1 MEKLSACCVEKPIQW
16 NMGLVVLKLWQNMFS
31 PLVMC
36 KGRLKKLTSYKIYG
50 SRANKNLRRTM
61 EPLPCFPI
69 RLQLQHNNIT
79 STNRSHRWSC
89 LQYES
94 KNLCLYC
101 WVFTFFFFFF
111 FLTQPI
117 IGMSKELSKHSTAL
131 KRLHMFRTTARFVL
145 LSFS

>member
-50 SRANKNLRRTM
+50 SRANKNLKRTM

-94 KNLCLYC
+94 KSLCLYC
-101 WVFTFFFFFF
+101 WVFTFFFSFF
-111 FLTQPI
+111 FLTQSI
-117 IGMSKELSKHSTAL
+117 IGMSKELSKHSTA
-131 KRLHMFRTTARFVL
+131 FA
-145 LSFS
+145 